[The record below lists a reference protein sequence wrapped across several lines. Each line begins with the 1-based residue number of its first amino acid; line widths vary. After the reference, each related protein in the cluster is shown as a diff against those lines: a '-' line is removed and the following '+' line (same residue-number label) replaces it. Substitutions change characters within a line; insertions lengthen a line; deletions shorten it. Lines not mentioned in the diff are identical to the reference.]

1 MRFLKH
7 MSIGTKMVVLSGIAV
22 LGLGGFGYA
31 VFNTMAAIRINGDT
45 YGQIKLRSAL
55 SSDLS
60 PARLELTEPSMTIQ
74 AMLEDQDP
82 AKLRTEFESLNA
94 QRKQFNDAYDFYM
107 KQLPEGKLKE
117 GLSGEVHEKGS
128 RYLELAINQFSPIL
142 LVGDRGS
149 QERAAIFNSQS
160 MQPLFQQQRAAVSAL
175 EEGVNTEQ
183 LNFEQGAD
191 RFLVRRTWILSAGG
205 FLILVFA
212 ISFGVSLARVFF
224 SFLHEILSMASEMSR
239 GNLNL
244 DDMKSQSRD
253 EIGHAARAM
262 NEMKRSLV
270 EMIRSTAIIADRL
283 ATASGEISSSV
294 ERQAQGAETQKDQT
308 NQVAAA
314 MEEMASTVLQV
325 SENSTKAADASRDAA
340 ETAKSGGK
348 IVDDT
353 LGKMRAI
360 AHSVG
365 ETAKKV
371 QSLGKGSDQIGEIIG
386 VIDDI
391 ADQTNLL
398 ALNAAIEAARAGEQG
413 RGFAVVADEVR
424 KLAERTG
431 KATKEIAQMIKGI
444 QSETKNA
451 VGAMEEGMVQ
461 VEEGVKSTVQA
472 GRSLQEIIRM
482 SEQVGDMILQ
492 IATAATE
499 QSSTTEQIN
508 VNVEQIAT
516 ISQESASASQ
526 HTSKSVLELSS
537 VAQELHSQIAK
548 FDIGNNVQPGE
559 SRKRTPERRSGGPK
573 SLRQREPDRELVEV
587 GR

>member
-1 MRFLKH
+1 
-7 MSIGTKMVVLSGIAV
+7 MSIGKKMVVLTGIAV

-45 YGQIKLRSAL
+45 YGQIKLRSGL

-175 EEGVNTEQ
+175 EEDANTEK

-224 SFLHEILSMASEMSR
+224 SFLHEVLSMASEMSR

-270 EMIRSTAIIADRL
+270 EMIRSTAIMADRL

-559 SRKRTPERRSGGPK
+559 SRKRTPERSSGGPK